1 MRTIDRSTQF
11 KKDYKNAAKS
21 IYSSELDSRLS
32 EVIGYL
38 ALDSQ
43 PPPRFRDH
51 QLKAD
56 WKGYR
61 DCHVFPG
68 LALIYQLTVTARK
81 DDAAAADQAD
91 KAMVAVPMSSACDG
105 GLIQTTSV

>member
-1 MRTIDRSTQF
+1 MRSIERSTQF
-11 KKDYKNAAKS
+11 KKDYKNASKS

-32 EVIGYL
+32 EVIGCL
-38 ALDSQ
+38 VLDRQ

-61 DCHVFPG
+61 NCHVFPD
-68 LALIYQLTVTARK
+68 LVLIYQLK
-81 DDAAAADQAD
+81 ADSILRL
-91 KAMVAVPMSSACDG
+91 VRLGSHSE
-105 GLIQTTSV
+105 LSL

>member
-1 MRTIDRSTQF
+1 MRPIERSTQF
-11 KKDYKNAAKS
+11 KRDYKKASKS
-21 IYSSELDSRLS
+21 IHSSELDSRLT

-38 ALDSQ
+38 VLDCQ

-68 LALIYQLTVTARK
+68 LILIYQLKADCILRLARLG
-81 DDAAAADQAD
+81 
-91 KAMVAVPMSSACDG
+91 SHSE
-105 GLIQTTSV
+105 LSL